1 MSTSTEP
8 KPSTNEETE
17 SEKTYSV
24 EEEDDD
30 SEGGHFPRVK
40 PSLMKTPSILNSI
53 IDQIH
58 PDVIAKFVYYNN
70 L

>member
-1 MSTSTEP
+1 MSTSTKP
-8 KPSTNEETE
+8 KPPTNEETD

-24 EEEDDD
+24 EEEDDE

-40 PSLMKTPSILNSI
+40 PKLMKTPSILNTI

-58 PDVIAKFVYYNN
+58 PDIIAKFVY
-70 L
+70 